1 MIELKNISTLNII
14 GFESGK
20 KNPAGI
26 SKKNY
31 KLIKENKLTD
41 YQQLKDF
48 YLKLHESVVYCK
60 PSIFCETDGLKKMIM
75 ETEYALDNCYN
86 DPELFEYYKLS
97 NTANALYDHEVVD
110 YNTCARDLLY
120 GSPFEYGDNDYK
132 KRSSL
137 ISPLNIYE
145 LKQCLTHCNTSGKN
159 MLKLILNIDDNKE
172 IERIL
177 RALYLYEEQ
186 LERQAFELNGSENKG
201 QKDKLF
207 YLNINKKIDLIKPQL
222 REIINYFVYNANE
235 LVWEEKP
242 GKDILRIS
250 DAVYSHSCQNV
261 HDRDRIAYSLGNY
274 VSLEEAKKGLVKT
287 KAIDRFI
294 LR

>member
-1 MIELKNISTLNII
+1 MGEAINLVENFKVEKVIFNCGEFNELEK
-14 GFESGK
+14 E
-20 KNPAGI
+20 
-26 SKKNY
+26 
-31 KLIKENKLTD
+31 LIK
-41 YQQLKDF
+41 
-48 YLKLHESVVYCK
+48 
-60 PSIFCETDGLKKMIM
+60 
-75 ETEYALDNCYN
+75 ALDKKKI
-86 DPELFEYYKLS
+86 PYYS
-97 NTANALYDHEVVD
+97 CVE
-110 YNTCARDLLY
+110 
-120 GSPFEYGDNDYK
+120 E
-132 KRSSL
+132 
-137 ISPLNIYE
+137 
-145 LKQCLTHCNTSGKN
+145 
-159 MLKLILNIDDNKE
+159 LNIDDNKE

-250 DAVYSHSCQNV
+250 DAVYSHFYQNV
-261 HDRDRIAYSLGNY
+261 HDRDRIAYLLGNY

>member
-97 NTANALYDHEVVD
+97 NTANALYILCLSAQVFF
-110 YNTCARDLLY
+110 L
-120 GSPFEYGDNDYK
+120 
-132 KRSSL
+132 SL
-137 ISPLNIYE
+137 AISKIRLNIS
-145 LKQCLTHCNTSGKN
+145 QPFSS
-159 MLKLILNIDDNKE
+159 IV
-172 IERIL
+172 
-177 RALYLYEEQ
+177 
-186 LERQAFELNGSENKG
+186 FS
-201 QKDKLF
+201 
-207 YLNINKKIDLIKPQL
+207 P
-222 REIINYFVYNANE
+222 V
-235 LVWEEKP
+235 
-242 GKDILRIS
+242 
-250 DAVYSHSCQNV
+250 
-261 HDRDRIAYSLGNY
+261 
-274 VSLEEAKKGLVKT
+274 
-287 KAIDRFI
+287 AI
-294 LR
+294 